1 MARLALTKDVLL
13 AFAKLDKRAQV
24 AVQSAIADFANG
36 RHGEAYLEKVPG
48 SLDHRIRLLPV
59 DGAWCGAVLVP
70 DSGDTYCLLTIL
82 APDEAISYAAR
93 HRVGVNQATGTL
105 EVSDPAALQ
114 EVQPSLLADAGPD
127 GTRMF
132 ADVSDADLTR
142 LGIDTHV
149 RQLVRLLANEA
160 DLDALQPVLPAAQYT
175 ALHALAS
182 GMTADEAYAEAAQ
195 VFPGGTPGEPI
206 DCGDLVGAME
216 RSPDQVA
223 FVSDEEDMQL
233 ILAHPF
239 AAWRTFLHPSQRDIA
254 YRPSYS
260 GPAQVAG
267 GPGTGKTVT
276 VLHRAAF
283 LAARAASASAPAEP
297 GAAGA
302 SAPGPDAAPILLT
315 TFNGNLAD
323 ALQGQLDL
331 LIRDPAVRRQI
342 QVRNVDRLAYGIVQ
356 EAHGTPVIADERMLR
371 ARWAGA
377 ATAFGLDLTPAFLK
391 NEWEQVILAQDL
403 RNEDAYL
410 TCLRTGRGR
419 PLTRAQ
425 RSRVWQAAQQVMAE
439 LATARQTTHLQLA
452 NEATHLLR
460 QAGAPRYRHILV
472 DEAQDLHPAQWRL
485 LRAAVAEGPD
495 DLFIAADP
503 HQRIYSNRVSQASLR
518 ISVRGRSR
526 KLSLN
531 YRTTQEILA
540 WAMPLLGSDPVTGL
554 DGEVDSLLGYR
565 SPMHGQRP
573 QVRLAATRGEELAF
587 LSERIRSWLA
597 AGFEPGAIAIT
608 ARSACL
614 VREAREALKTDGLDT
629 TSISGRGDAA
639 GVRAGTMH
647 AMKGLEFRAV
657 AVIGVEEGM
666 VPDPA
671 AITADDE
678 DPLAH
683 AQDLQRER
691 CVLFV
696 ACTRARDHLYVSA
709 TGEPSAFLPPHGAAA
724 SLPDT
729 CSAPASHPAVAPP
742 QPHQPADPPA
752 ADHDAVH
759 QDGSVEPQPSGG
771 SGPPR
776 VSMRGLLRRREESWA
791 PRLRGA
797 SLVAEADLRPDHT
810 NQVAE
815 VLAQLYRKLPDPT
828 SDGEKF
834 LLRWPACLASAMAGV
849 AAENFQG
856 GKYWP
861 VLWKVTGFDGTALDQ
876 GVWGRAFNQAV
887 ERLGMAAFP
896 GLPLTY
902 VGPILMHAGLPSF
915 CLPSYF
921 RLLLDRRRLDPGMD
935 AESFLTWGTAP
946 GRERRLAVLHIPAQR
961 FLAQGG
967 DYALDVVDRSL
978 DLLDRLADID
988 PDLDGIRL
996 PARFIKVARQEIA
1009 SHVTAHRR
1017 EGTVRADAR
1026 SSPSRP
1032 RIALDPYGAGVQV
1045 ILPAVGEAPDGV
1057 ATWRVT
1063 ADGDPVTVC
1072 SRAQWAGA
1080 AEAAPET
1087 AHPLARPARTVHVSL
1102 AGWDHEAELEV
1113 VQPADP
1119 VLFFAE
1125 DGRRLP
1131 ARLPLPPDHVWI
1143 LHPAD
1148 RELVVLGELRTIMEA
1163 PVPFGW
1169 EGWHLQLA
1177 SLAKVHSLSLAG
1189 GPAHAVQGFARPRL
1203 LLGAPIPGVATPY
1216 GSPIY
1221 PQPPQLW
1228 LPDTPDSE
1236 ISWQVEVRPAAG
1248 GAPLASREIRRPG
1261 EVDIWSEVPRPIL
1274 GAFDIT
1280 VRGPLGRGMRRA
1292 IVVAEGVSVSYRP
1305 AVRALKVSGLEPG
1318 QAELRAPAGA
1328 SVHPARL
1335 SFRAADR
1342 VHVAELR
1349 AGAETEP
1356 VLITPPHV
1364 EVLCSGAGA
1373 GNWTAAPIHA
1383 VSEDIADLGRLLVR
1397 APGMALTADLEVWA
1411 GLLPVQTIP
1420 PGGGQASGLTGYE
1433 LSRASETVAHHGRAE
1448 FFLPWGHGRMPVCTA
1463 RPRRLGTGA
1472 EVSEGQLIIRDC
1484 VAVDGLTAA
1493 LYPAWA
1499 PWRAPVVV
1507 PVPAD
1512 GTVPLPPEVRNAGPL
1527 RVLLR
1532 VEDPWVVADWPDWPG
1547 PHSYACDAPGIPAG
1561 SDAEEEA
1568 LCRFLAGDGD
1578 LPASPL
1584 RRDRLWRLVHLAGDL
1599 MAAGAP
1605 AYLQERCSARLAA
1618 QPGPALA
1625 ALLDTGLD
1633 SATCVAALIGTG
1645 LPTARPV
1652 IDGDLRK
1659 AERLWGVVP
1668 AAAAV
1673 LSSRLLAGPAPADED
1688 PSATVLDAALAQC
1701 GPNLKAVLAG
1711 KADPAALAGRFG
1723 PEAERLALL
1732 TPDQVD
1738 AVWQAAAV
1746 VPQALLDADTRAIAA
1761 RQLFDA
1767 RRSLAGPARDAAVIA
1782 RDAEKLVMASP
1793 YRKAAAL
1800 ITARRHPERK
1810 GGWLAL
1816 PAMSASLALVAR
1828 IAARGN
1834 EACRAFERG
1843 WRPRWADLAR
1853 QAPGLA
1859 SIDLVL
1865 AEALIAGAER
1875 TRFAEEAA

>member
-1 MARLALTKDVLL
+1 LS
-13 AFAKLDKRAQV
+13 AFAKLDKGVQG
-24 AVQSAIADFANG
+24 AVQSAIAGFANG
-36 RHGEAYLEKVPG
+36 HHGEAYLKKVPG
-48 SLDHRIRLLPV
+48 SLDDRIRLLRV
-59 DGAWCGAVLVP
+59 DGAWYGAVLIP

-82 APDEAISYAAR
+82 PLDEAVGYATS
-93 HRVGVNQATGTL
+93 HRVGVNQATGML
-105 EVSDPAALQ
+105 EVSNPAALQ
-114 EVQPSLLADAGPD
+114 QLQPSLQAAAGPD
-127 GTRMF
+127 GTRLF

-149 RQLVRLLANEA
+149 RQLVRLLVNDA
-160 DLDALQPVLPAAQYT
+160 DLDALQPVLPAVQYT

-182 GMTADEAYAEAAQ
+182 GMTVEEAHAEAAQ
-195 VFPGGTPGEPI
+195 VLPGDTPDERI
-206 DCGDLVGAME
+206 ECDDLVAAME
-216 RSPDQVA
+216 RTPDQVA
-223 FVSDEEDMQL
+223 FVSGQEELQL

-239 AAWRTFLHPSQRDIA
+239 AAWRTFLHPSQREIA
-254 YRPSYS
+254 YRRSYS
-260 GPAQVAG
+260 GPAQVTG

-283 LAARAASASAPAEP
+283 LAARAASAPGPTGP
-297 GAAGA
+297 GAAET

-342 QVRNVDRLAYGIVQ
+342 QVRNVDRLAYSIVK
-356 EAHGTPVIADERMLR
+356 ETHGTPVIADERMLR
-371 ARWAGA
+371 ARWAEA
-377 ATAFGLDLTPAFLK
+377 AAAFGLDLTPAFLK

-403 RNEDAYL
+403 RNEHAYL

-419 PLTRAQ
+419 PLTKAQ
-425 RSRVWQAAQQVMAE
+425 RSRVWQAAQQVTAE

-460 QAGAPRYRHILV
+460 KAGAPRYRHILV

-503 HQRIYSNRVSQASLR
+503 HQRIYSNRVSLASLR

-554 DGEVDSLLGYR
+554 DGEVDSLPGYR

-573 QVRLAATRGEELAF
+573 QVRLAATREEEFAF

-597 AGFEPGAIAIT
+597 AGLEPGAIGVT
-608 ARSACL
+608 ARSAGL
-614 VREAREALKTDGLDT
+614 VREAREALKADGFDT
-629 TSISGRGDAA
+629 TSVSVRGGAA

-647 AMKGLEFRAV
+647 AMKGLEFQAV
-657 AVIGVEEGM
+657 AVIGVEEGV
-666 VPDPA
+666 VPAPA

-683 AQDLQRER
+683 AQDLQLER

-709 TGEPSAFLPPHGAAA
+709 TGEPSAFLPLHGAAA
-724 SLPDT
+724 PLPDT
-729 CSAPASHPAVAPP
+729 DPAPTSHPAVPAPT
-742 QPHQPADPPA
+742 QVRQPADPPV
-752 ADHDAVH
+752 ADDDAVLP
-759 QDGSVEPQPSGG
+759 DGSVGLRVG
-771 SGPPR
+771 DVSGPR
-776 VSMRGLLRRREESWA
+776 KVSMRELLRRREELWA

-815 VLAQLYRKLPDPT
+815 VLARLYRKLPDPT
-828 SDGEKF
+828 SGGEGF

-849 AAENFQG
+849 AAENFLG
-856 GKYWP
+856 GQYWP
-861 VLWKVTGFDGTALDQ
+861 VLWKVTEFEGSALDQ
-876 GVWGRAFNQAV
+876 RIWGRAFNRAV
-887 ERLGMAAFP
+887 ERLGMATFP

-915 CLPSYF
+915 CLRSYF

-935 AESFLTWGTAP
+935 AENFLAWGTAP
-946 GRERRLAVLHIPAQR
+946 GRKRRLGMLHVPAQR
-961 FLAQGG
+961 FLTQGG

-978 DLLDRLADID
+978 DLLDLLADPD

-996 PARFIKVARQEIA
+996 PARFIEVAREEIA
-1009 SHVTAHRR
+1009 AQGPGHHRG
-1017 EGTVRADAR
+1017 GTGRVDAR
-1026 SSPSRP
+1026 SSASRP
-1032 RIALDPYGAGVQV
+1032 RIALDPYGAGVQI

-1063 ADGDPVTVC
+1063 ADGNPMTVR
-1072 SRAQWAGA
+1072 SRAQWVGA

-1102 AGWDHEAELEV
+1102 VGWDHVTELEV

-1119 VLFFAE
+1119 ILFFAD

-1143 LHPAD
+1143 LRPAD
-1148 RELVVLGELRTIMEA
+1148 RDLVVLGEVRTITEA

-1177 SLAKVHSLSLAG
+1177 SLDKVHSLSLAG

-1228 LPDTPDSE
+1228 LPDAPDSE
-1236 ISWQVEVRPAAG
+1236 ISWRVEVRPATH
-1248 GAPLASREIRRPG
+1248 GAPLASREIRG
-1261 EVDIWSEVPRPIL
+1261 SGTVDIWADVPRPIL

-1292 IVVAEGVSVSYRP
+1292 IFVAEGVSVSYRP

-1318 QAELRAPAGA
+1318 QAELRAPVGA
-1328 SVHPARL
+1328 SVHPPRL

-1342 VHVAELR
+1342 AHVAELR

-1356 VLITPPHV
+1356 VVITPPHV
-1364 EVLCSGAGA
+1364 EVLCAGAGA
-1373 GNWTAAPIHA
+1373 GSWTAAPIHA
-1383 VSEDIADLGRLLVR
+1383 ASEDIPDLGRLLVR

-1411 GLLPVQTIP
+1411 GLQPVQTIP
-1420 PGGGQASGLTGYE
+1420 PSGAQGSGLTGYE
-1433 LSRASETVAHHGRAE
+1433 LPRARETVAHHGRAE
-1448 FFLPWGHGRMPVCTA
+1448 FFLPWGQSRMPVGMV
-1463 RPRRLGTGA
+1463 RPRRLATGA
-1472 EVSEGQLIIRDC
+1472 EVSDGQLIIRDC
-1484 VAVDGLTAA
+1484 VPVDGLAAA
-1493 LYPAWA
+1493 LYLARA
-1499 PWRAPVVV
+1499 PWRAPAVV
-1507 PVPAD
+1507 PVPGD
-1512 GTVPLPPEVRNAGPL
+1512 GVVPLPTEVSNAGPL

-1547 PHSYACDAPGIPAG
+1547 RHSYACDAPGIPAG
-1561 SDAEEEA
+1561 DDAEEEA

-1578 LPASPL
+1578 LLASPL
-1584 RRDRLWRLVHLAGDL
+1584 RLDRLWRLVHLADDL

-1605 AYLQERCSARLAA
+1605 AYLRERCSAGLTA
-1618 QPGPALA
+1618 QPRRALA

-1633 SATCVAALIGTG
+1633 SAASMAALIGTG
-1645 LPTARPV
+1645 LATARPV
-1652 IDGDLRK
+1652 MDGDLRK

-1673 LSSRLLAGPAPADED
+1673 VCSRLLAEPAPADKD
-1688 PSATVLDAALAQC
+1688 PLATLLDAALAQC
-1701 GPNLKAVLAG
+1701 GPNLEAMLGG
-1711 KADPAALAGRFG
+1711 KADPAARVGQFG

-1761 RQLFDA
+1761 RQMFDA
-1767 RRSLAGPARDAAVIA
+1767 RRTLAGPARDAAVIV
-1782 RDAEKLVMASP
+1782 RDAEKLVTTSP
-1793 YRKAAAL
+1793 YRDAAAL
-1800 ITARRHPERK
+1800 ITARRHPERR